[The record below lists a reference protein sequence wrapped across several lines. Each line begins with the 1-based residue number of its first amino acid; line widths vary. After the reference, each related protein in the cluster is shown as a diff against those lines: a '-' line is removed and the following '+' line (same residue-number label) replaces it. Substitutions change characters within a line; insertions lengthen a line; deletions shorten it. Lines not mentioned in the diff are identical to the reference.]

1 MNLDNIR
8 WEHVLGT
15 LIAGLVMLVGGAL
28 LEQSWLQQ
36 LGLTIVFFGALV
48 YLFIRRRLHS
58 GKGPAPKDPA

>member
-1 MNLDNIR
+1 MKWDNIR

-15 LIAGLVMLVGGAL
+15 LIVGLVMLVGGAL

-48 YLFIRRRLHS
+48 YLFIRRRLHPE
-58 GKGPAPKDPA
+58 KDTAPKDQA